1 MSHHKFLRNLLGIAP
16 KQVIA
21 APQSPSIHGKKE
33 PSQPMNKIENIPLA
47 DLIPYARNSR
57 THSDAQVAQI
67 AGSIREFGFTNP
79 VLIDATGTIIA
90 GHGRVLAARKL
101 SMQAVPCLR
110 LGHLTPAQVRAYV
123 IADNRMAL
131 SAGWDEE
138 MLRAE
143 IAGLKADGF
152 DVGQIGFT
160 DEEIAALLAP
170 LANEGQTDPDDVPEV
185 PKDAV
190 SVLGDVWIL
199 GAHRI
204 TCGDGTSPDWIKCK
218 TPGLAVFDPP
228 WDADCAKSPPSV
240 LAAATVAFTDCQR
253 IANVVTLLGPPAWV
267 FVWDCVSSWYT
278 PNRPLKRGK
287 LALWYG
293 DIKSYNAEGA
303 HYGEPGEAKT
313 VTNSRGTYAYKPNP
327 NGKHLSDVFQ
337 RPITAAHS
345 KGDEASHSHSKPA
358 DWVRMIFAN
367 CSEGSIVD
375 PFSGS
380 GTSIIVAEMLGRS
393 CESCEL
399 SPTYVDVAVRRWQK
413 FTGKPAT
420 LESTGEAFDA
430 IAAKRAK

>member
-1 MSHHKFLRNLLGIAP
+1 MNTIETVETDLL
-16 KQVIA
+16 V
-21 APQSPSIHGKKE
+21 
-33 PSQPMNKIENIPLA
+33 
-47 DLIPYARNSR
+47 PYAHNAR
-57 THSDAQVAQI
+57 THSDEQVAQI

-79 VLIDATGTIIA
+79 VLIDASGTIIA

-101 SMQAVPCLR
+101 SMPSVPCIR

-143 IAGLKADGF
+143 IANLQADGF

-170 LANEGQTDPDDVPEV
+170 PANEGQTDPDDVPE
-185 PKDAV
+185 PEPDAV
-190 SVLGDVWIL
+190 SALGDVWIL

-204 TCGDGTSPDWIKCK
+204 TCGDGTSPEWIKCK

-228 WDADCAKSPPSV
+228 WDADCAKSPPAVS
-240 LAAATVAFTDCQR
+240 AASTIAFTDCQR
-253 IANVVTLLGPPAWV
+253 ISDVVALMGSPAWV

-287 LALWYG
+287 MALWYG
-293 DIKSYNAEGA
+293 NLKSYNPEGA

-313 VTNSRGTYAYKPNP
+313 VTNTRGTYAYKPNP
-327 NGKHLSDVFQ
+327 KGKHLSDVFQ

-345 KGDEASHSHSKPA
+345 KGEESSHSHSKPV
-358 DWVRMIFAN
+358 DWVRMLYAN
-367 CSEGSIVD
+367 CSEGPIVD

-399 SPTYVDVAVRRWQK
+399 SPAYVDVAVKRWQA
-413 FTGKPAT
+413 FTRKQAM
-420 LESTGEAFDA
+420 LESTGETFDA